1 MRVRIE
7 RGRLVDEQG
16 RTLLLRGVNL
26 GGSSKVPVRPD
37 GRTHLAGALARPEA
51 ASFVGR
57 PFALDEADAHFARLG
72 AMGATLLRW
81 VITWESVEHAG
92 PGIYDEAY
100 LDALAALIERAARRG
115 LLVWIDPHQDVWS
128 RWTGGDGAPA
138 WTLELA
144 GLVPARMHA
153 TGAAVIDAEW
163 RAEHD
168 GALPPMLWVTN
179 ATKLGAA
186 TMFALFFSGARLA
199 PGLVVDGDSIERVLR
214 ARYAAMLGRVARR
227 LRGLPNVVGFGSMNE
242 PMRGWLGQAD
252 LAQPARPPLAI
263 GPSPT
268 PWESLRAGAGET
280 VECDVLAVG
289 PGRPVRVGRARLNP
303 RGLSA
308 WDERGCA
315 WARAGVWRRGAL
327 VRPDHFA
334 GAALEPGV
342 VALCDEVARAVRAEL
357 PEALLFVEGEPLGAC
372 PAVRVD
378 NVVHAPHWYD
388 GVPLVTRTFH
398 PATTFDV
405 ATNRPV
411 FGEAAV
417 RDTFARAIQR
427 IVDESA
433 RVLPE
438 APVIIGEIGVP
449 FDLAGDARHELA
461 ARALDAYLAACD
473 EARVGATVW
482 NYTAD
487 NSRAWGDGWNGED
500 LSVVSAD
507 EPGVVRGAR
516 GLCRP
521 YPVATAGVPRRLA
534 FDYATRTARITLDL
548 DPRIAAPS
556 EIVVPAAQY
565 PDGFGATVDPDD
577 AADVEYDGERLLL
590 HTRGAGLAT
599 LTITP
604 RSR

>member
-1 MRVRIE
+1 
-7 RGRLVDEQG
+7 
-16 RTLLLRGVNL
+16 
-26 GGSSKVPVRPD
+26 
-37 GRTHLAGALARPEA
+37 
-51 ASFVGR
+51 
-57 PFALDEADAHFARLG
+57 
-72 AMGATLLRW
+72 
-81 VITWESVEHAG
+81 
-92 PGIYDEAY
+92 
-100 LDALAALIERAARRG
+100 
-115 LLVWIDPHQDVWS
+115 
-128 RWTGGDGAPA
+128 
-138 WTLELA
+138 
-144 GLVPARMHA
+144 
-153 TGAAVIDAEW
+153 
-163 RAEHD
+163 
-168 GALPPMLWVTN
+168 
-179 ATKLGAA
+179 
-186 TMFALFFSGARLA
+186 
-199 PGLVVDGDSIERVLR
+199 
-214 ARYAAMLGRVARR
+214 
-227 LRGLPNVVGFGSMNE
+227 
-242 PMRGWLGQAD
+242 
-252 LAQPARPPLAI
+252 
-263 GPSPT
+263 
-268 PWESLRAGAGET
+268 
-280 VECDVLAVG
+280 
-289 PGRPVRVGRARLNP
+289 
-303 RGLSA
+303 
-308 WDERGCA
+308 
-315 WARAGVWRRGAL
+315 
-327 VRPDHFA
+327 
-334 GAALEPGV
+334 
-342 VALCDEVARAVRAEL
+342 
-357 PEALLFVEGEPLGAC
+357 
-372 PAVRVD
+372 
-378 NVVHAPHWYD
+378 
-388 GVPLVTRTFH
+388 
-398 PATTFDV
+398 
-405 ATNRPV
+405 V

-521 YPVATAGVPRRLA
+521 YPVATAGVARRLA